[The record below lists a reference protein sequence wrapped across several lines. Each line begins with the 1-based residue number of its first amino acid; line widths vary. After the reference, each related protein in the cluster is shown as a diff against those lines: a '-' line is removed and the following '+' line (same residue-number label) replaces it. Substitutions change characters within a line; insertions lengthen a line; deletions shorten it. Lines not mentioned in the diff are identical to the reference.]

1 MVGQLC
7 RRPSAFGLPPASGLR
22 MRSYWSSRSAHR
34 KRWVPFV
41 VGCRACSWRTRP
53 DRYDRLT
60 PRCPCWWWPTATSDL
75 PALSRGGRARLR
87 GGAVLA
93 GRPTSTARARV
104 RLMHPP
110 AAQKP
115 ACSDAST
122 RAWVPE
128 LAVEQHL
135 QPTRRFCD
143 EPVLRG
149 MHRAADQPVAA
160 SNRSDGLPRHEQQC
174 GRVSASVA
182 AAARLGRPRHR
193 STNLGTVRG
202 AWRFVARCQDGTSG
216 ARGSELTTCPRARWA
231 LLLRANPGRGPVL

>member
-174 GRVSASVA
+174 GRGVRVGGGRRTARSSAAQVDQPGDRTGRVA
-182 AAARLGRPRHR
+182 LRGALPGRHLGRAWLRAHNLPARA
-193 STNLGTVRG
+193 LGTPLAG
-202 AWRFVARCQDGTSG
+202 
-216 ARGSELTTCPRARWA
+216 
-231 LLLRANPGRGPVL
+231 